1 MKVAVLKEIVAGEKR
16 AAAVPATVEK
26 MVAAG
31 IEVKVQAGTGLS
43 SGFSDGDYRAAGAAI
58 ASDADGAEVVLKV
71 QRPADEELDA
81 IPERAAL
88 IAYTLQARGDARYLE
103 KLKRRG
109 ISALSLDLLPRI
121 ARAQNMDVLSS
132 MANIAGY
139 KSVLLAANALG
150 KFFPML
156 MTAAGTVLPAR
167 VFVLGAGVAGLQAVA
182 TARRLGAVV
191 SAFDIRP
198 AVKEQVESLGAR
210 FVGMAL
216 DQHAEDAKG
225 YAKEVSADTARKEKE
240 LLVEEMK
247 ATDACI
253 TTALVPG
260 RRAPVLVTAEMVE
273 AMRPGS
279 VIVDLAAEQGGN
291 CQLTEAGKEIVH
303 QGVTILGPVD
313 IPRPST
319 DLVFLAADST
329 AELARIGVLRPSLVP
344 DGAIW
349 IVSRKGRARTLR
361 DVDVID
367 VFSTDGAT
375 VVLPEQGQL
384 IDLGLIGDLY
394 VFVLA
399 GFLGYQVISRVSPLL
414 HTPLMSATNA
424 ISGISLVGSLVVA
437 GAGYNEVST
446 LLGFVAVTAS
456 TINVVGGFLITD
468 RILKMFRAG
477 K

>member
-1 MKVAVLKEIVAGEKR
+1 MAMRVAVLKEIVAGEKR
-16 AAAVPATVEK
+16 VAAVPASVEK

-31 IEVKVQAGTGLS
+31 IEVQVQADAGMS
-43 SGFSDGDYRAAGAAI
+43 SGFSDADYQSAGATI
-58 ASDADGAEVVLKV
+58 SPGAEGADVVLKV
-71 QRPADEELDA
+71 QRPSEQELDG
-81 IPERAAL
+81 IPERATL
-88 IAYTLQARGDARYLE
+88 IAYTLQSRGDAAYQDR
-103 KLKRRG
+103 LKRRRV
-109 ISALSLDLLPRI
+109 SALSLDLLPRI

-139 KSVLLAANALG
+139 KSVLLAANALP

-210 FVGMAL
+210 FVGAGL

-240 LLVEEMK
+240 LLLEEMK

-260 RRAPVLVTAEMVE
+260 KRAPVLVTAEMAE

-291 CQLTEAGKEIVH
+291 CELTQPGQEIVH
-303 QGVTILGPVD
+303 QGVTIVGPVN
-313 IPRPST
+313 IPSAMAFQASQLYSRNV
-319 DLVFLAADST
+319 LNFLMH
-329 AELARIGVLRPSLVP
+329 
-344 DGAIW
+344 
-349 IVSRKGRARTLR
+349 
-361 DVDVID
+361 
-367 VFSTDGAT
+367 
-375 VVLPEQGQL
+375 
-384 IDLGLIGDLY
+384 LY
-394 VFVLA
+394 DKKA
-399 GFLGYQVISRVSPLL
+399 GK
-414 HTPLMSATNA
+414 
-424 ISGISLVGSLVVA
+424 ISLDPADEIVKSCLIAHA
-437 GAGYNEVST
+437 GEV
-446 LLGFVAVTAS
+446 LQTA
-456 TINVVGGFLITD
+456 
-468 RILKMFRAG
+468 
-477 K
+477 

>member
-1 MKVAVLKEIVAGEKR
+1 
-16 AAAVPATVEK
+16 
-26 MVAAG
+26 
-31 IEVKVQAGTGLS
+31 
-43 SGFSDGDYRAAGAAI
+43 
-58 ASDADGAEVVLKV
+58 
-71 QRPADEELDA
+71 ELEG

-88 IAYTLQARGDARYLE
+88 IAYTLQSRGDAGYVE
-103 KLKRRG
+103 KLKRRH

-198 AVKEQVESLGAR
+198 TVKEQVESLGAR
-210 FVGMAL
+210 FVGADL

-240 LLVEEMK
+240 LLLEEMK

-260 RRAPVLVTAEMVE
+260 KRAPVLVTAQMVE

-279 VIVDLAAEQGGN
+279 VIVDVAAEQGGN
-291 CQLTEAGKEIVH
+291 CELTGC
-303 QGVTILGPVD
+303 
-313 IPRPST
+313 R
-319 DLVFLAADST
+319 
-329 AELARIGVLRPSLVP
+329 R
-344 DGAIW
+344 
-349 IVSRKGRARTLR
+349 
-361 DVDVID
+361 
-367 VFSTDGAT
+367 
-375 VVLPEQGQL
+375 
-384 IDLGLIGDLY
+384 
-394 VFVLA
+394 
-399 GFLGYQVISRVSPLL
+399 YQVISHVSPLL
-414 HTPLMSATNA
+414 HTPLMSASKP
-424 ISGISLVGSLVVA
+424 ISGITLVGSLAVA

>member
-1 MKVAVLKEIVAGEKR
+1 MAHESGSPQGDCRRGE
-16 AAAVPATVEK
+16 ADC
-26 MVAAG
+26 
-31 IEVKVQAGTGLS
+31 
-43 SGFSDGDYRAAGAAI
+43 SGPGDGRE
-58 ASDADGAEVVLKV
+58 DGRRRDRSKGPGRSLKV
-71 QRPADEELDA
+71 QRPVEEELEG

-88 IAYTLQARGDARYLE
+88 IAYTLQSRGDAGYVE
-103 KLKRRG
+103 KLKRRR

-198 AVKEQVESLGAR
+198 TVKEQVESLGAR
-210 FVGMAL
+210 FVGADL

-240 LLVEEMK
+240 LLLEEMK

-260 RRAPVLVTAEMVE
+260 KRAPILVTAQMVE

-279 VIVDLAAEQGGN
+279 VIVDVAAEQGGN
-291 CQLTEAGKEIVH
+291 CEMTEAEKEIVH
-303 QGVTILGPVD
+303 QGVTIIGPVN
-313 IPRPST
+313 IPSAMAFQASQLYSRNV
-319 DLVFLAADST
+319 LNFLMHLYDKKA
-329 AELARIGVLRPSLVP
+329 
-344 DGAIW
+344 
-349 IVSRKGRARTLR
+349 GR
-361 DVDVID
+361 
-367 VFSTDGAT
+367 
-375 VVLPEQGQL
+375 
-384 IDLGLIGDLY
+384 
-394 VFVLA
+394 
-399 GFLGYQVISRVSPLL
+399 
-414 HTPLMSATNA
+414 
-424 ISGISLVGSLVVA
+424 ISLDPADEIVKSCLIAHA
-437 GAGYNEVST
+437 GDVLQPA
-446 LLGFVAVTAS
+446 
-456 TINVVGGFLITD
+456 
-468 RILKMFRAG
+468 
-477 K
+477 